1 MTTFV
6 DTSALYAV
14 LDRDDE
20 RHEAARKTWTRIL
33 SEDAPLLTS
42 NYVLVESF
50 ALIQSRLGME
60 ALRTFSD
67 AVLPVI
73 RLHWVSEEDH
83 RTGAQ
88 AVLAADRRDLSLV
101 DCVSFELMPEL
112 GIDRAFAFDAHFAQQ
127 GFRSIPWCLRG
138 DRGQARLRGA
148 NDMVSAN

>member
-88 AVLAADRRDLSLV
+88 AVLAADRRGLSLV
-101 DCVSFELMPEL
+101 DCVSFHVMRRLRVREV
-112 GIDRAFAFDAHFAQQ
+112 FAFDRHFGEQ
-127 GFRSIPWCLRG
+127 GFRVVPS
-138 DRGQARLRGA
+138 
-148 NDMVSAN
+148 

>member
-1 MTTFV
+1 MTIFV

-20 RHEAARKTWTRIL
+20 RHEQARETWTRIL

-42 NYVLVESF
+42 SYVLVESF

-73 RLHWVSEEDH
+73 RPHWVSEEDH
-83 RTGAQ
+83 RTAAQ
-88 AVLAADRRDLSLV
+88 AVLAADRRGLSLV
-101 DCVSFELMPEL
+101 DCVSFHVMRRL
-112 GIDRAFAFDAHFAQQ
+112 RVRKVFAFDQHFDEQ
-127 GFRSIPWCLRG
+127 GFRVVPS
-138 DRGQARLRGA
+138 
-148 NDMVSAN
+148 